1 MTKLNI
7 SDTWI
12 SQIIREGAQA
22 RDTYT
27 FRGALEYR
35 YPHISRYWNDSTKKK
50 YEREY
55 NNIIIP
61 ALKGH
66 NEKTIREYNKSDY
79 LEALQRIRKKGYIV
93 NGIKHSYTESTMKHF
108 ENLIY
113 YVVYYASEYGL
124 CDNVLW
130 GSEFAVEAFSE
141 RDEIEEKTFLKK
153 SLSVKQ
159 EYELANELL
168 EDAYEE
174 GEKVALLLMW
184 GLGLRN
190 GEACGLDYGDIKPL
204 WGHDDCC
211 VAWIYKSTQ
220 IKSRELQAGGKT
232 VNTGRIIPV
241 PEIILEFLKKRKTII
256 EQLLIKN
263 NSSVNIDE
271 LPICNCGELNENSF
285 FIRCKADDVTAAAC
299 KVFEATDI
307 SSRQIA
313 YLDKELSESNV
324 ADMLKEKEPT
334 AYLLRRNFATQMQI
348 LGLKIPE
355 IQYLI
360 GHDVE
365 DAYES
370 RNAFVDG
377 DRIYSMYTKLKQR
390 EVLNHIASKKNDAEI
405 CIRKGEKV
413 KIHISANETMDAVDI
428 HIKTFGN
435 KIQWYSSTDES
446 YEKREIDVNKQYHA
460 KYSSIKQE

>member
-7 SDTWI
+7 SDAWI
-12 SQIIREGAQA
+12 SQIIREGTQA

-35 YPHISRYWNDSTKKK
+35 YSHISMYWNDSTKKK

-61 ALKGH
+61 ALKDH
-66 NEKTIREYNKSDY
+66 NEKTMREYTKSDY
-79 LEALQRIRKKGYIV
+79 LEALQRIREKGYIV
-93 NGIKHSYTESTMKHF
+93 NGIKHSYTESTIKHF
-108 ENLIY
+108 GNLIY

-130 GSEFAVEAFSE
+130 GSEFEVDTFSE

-153 SLSVKQ
+153 SLSIKQ

-190 GEACGLDYGDIKPL
+190 GEACGLNYGDIKPL
-204 WGHDDCC
+204 RGHDDCC

-220 IKSRELQAGGKT
+220 IKSRALQAGGKT

-241 PEIILEFLKKRKTII
+241 PEVILEFLKKRKIII
-256 EQLLIKN
+256 EQLLIEC
-263 NSSVNIDE
+263 NSSLNIDE
-271 LPICNCGELNENSF
+271 LPICNSGELNNNNF
-285 FIRCKADDVTAAAC
+285 FIRCKADEITAAAC
-299 KVFEATDI
+299 KVFETVDI

-313 YLDKELSESNV
+313 YLDRELSESNV

-348 LGLKIPE
+348 LGLKISE

-390 EVLNHIASKKNDAEI
+390 EVLNYIASKKNDAEI
-405 CIRKGEKV
+405 CIRKGKKV
-413 KIHISANETMDAVDI
+413 KIHISANEIMDTVNICIRTSKD
-428 HIKTFGN
+428 
-435 KIQWYSSTDES
+435 KIQWYSSAAES

-460 KYSSIKQE
+460 EYSSIIRE